1 MADKHEPYAFLED
14 RPTLWPHQAVEK
26 FLPADIDSRLTQ
38 AIGQVL
44 VDRDRAIDLAEQ
56 AVALARTSGDPS
68 ILARSLYRAAG
79 VVCYARRP
87 ARAYVLCLEAQAL
100 LERMDDRWRAT
111 KVLQMRGRCCLSVG
125 EHERAQAL
133 VAEAAAR
140 FEKMADRTEL
150 ARCHTLMAMALRLG
164 GELERAV
171 EFAARGV
178 ATLPDG
184 EQPQLQRRLRYTEAL
199 VRLHLGRQHAAHGDG
214 AAARAEYA
222 RAFAALPDV
231 HAVDVSRWA
240 PTGANL
246 LDTAASVAMV
256 HGDDATARAAL
267 HKLAAWARQWKSPLE
282 RGLAWMRL
290 TEYRQHQGRRAGA
303 IACAQRAVRHLS
315 RVAGDPNLA
324 TAQMLLADLL
334 EAAGDLKGAYEAFC
348 SATRAE
354 SEQQREAIATR
365 AELLALDLE
374 AEQELRKT
382 EQTLAYGQRLSN
394 VGHLVA
400 SVNHELNQPMAS
412 IRMLAETAIELI
424 KRGEHAEVQ
433 GNIRS
438 MLKLSARLKDMATKQ
453 TAFPAQSESQ
463 VCSVRLADAVDEA
476 LATLR
481 SRLVQTPCEIML
493 DLPPVSVR
501 AQEAQLVRV
510 IANLVN
516 NALDVIAHCDVRRI
530 AFACEVADGVA
541 TLSVAD
547 SGPGLSDA
555 VRERLFQPFFST
567 KPAGQGL
574 GLGLAL
580 SRDVMREMAG
590 NLSARNGAEGGAVF
604 DIRLPLA

>member
-56 AVALARTSGDPS
+56 AVALARTGGDLS

-133 VAEAAAR
+133 VAEAADR

-178 ATLPDG
+178 ATLPGG
-184 EQPQLQRRLRYTEAL
+184 EQPQLQRRLHYTEAL
-199 VRLHLGRQHAAHGDG
+199 VRLQLGRQHAAHGDG
-214 AAARAEYA
+214 TAARAEYA

-290 TEYRQHQGRRAGA
+290 AEYRQHQGRRPGA

-354 SEQQREAIATR
+354 SEQQRETIATR

-438 MLKLSARLKDMATKQ
+438 MLKLSARLKDMASKL

-463 VCSVRLADAVDEA
+463 ICSVRLADAVDEA

-481 SRLVQTPCEIML
+481 SRLVQTPCEIVL

-547 SGPGLSDA
+547 SGPGLSDT